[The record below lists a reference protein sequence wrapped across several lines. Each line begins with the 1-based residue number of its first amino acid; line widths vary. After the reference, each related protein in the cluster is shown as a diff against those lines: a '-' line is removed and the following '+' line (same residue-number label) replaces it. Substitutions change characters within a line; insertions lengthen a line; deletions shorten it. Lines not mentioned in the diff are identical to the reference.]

1 MGGSSGGCGF
11 SGSFIRFVEGWDGWD
26 GVCDD
31 CCVFAPVSVFAEVV
45 GGDADTA
52 SVVVDS
58 SN

>member
-11 SGSFIRFVEGWDGWD
+11 SGSFIRFVEGWDG
-26 GVCDD
+26 VCDD
-31 CCVFAPVSVFAEVV
+31 CCVFAPMSVFAEVV

-58 SN
+58 SY